1 MPEFSGYAH
10 VALTVTDHAQS
21 VPFYETV
28 LEASPV
34 TELVTDD
41 FVRKIFAVGHGQVFG
56 VTEYGEKKPG
66 RFDYLLPGLDHVS
79 FTVPSRAGVLALQGR
94 LEGAGI
100 SGDLTEAPYGTVLN
114 IKDPDGNA
122 VEFIGPSAD

>member
-1 MPEFSGYAH
+1 MPEFTGYAH

-28 LEASPV
+28 FEASPV
-34 TELVTDD
+34 TELVTDG
-41 FVRKIFAVGHGQVFG
+41 FVRKIFAVGGGQVFG

-79 FTVPSRAGVLALQGR
+79 FTVPSRVGVLALQQR
-94 LEGAGI
+94 LEAAGI
-100 SGDLTEAPYGTVLN
+100 AGDLTDAPYGTVLN